1 MHHLDEAAIKAIFVR
16 TLGCLSFT
24 TFDFRVVVIGHVEV
38 YTVLNIKQT

>member
-16 TLGCLSFT
+16 TLGRLSFT
-24 TFDFRVVVIGHVEV
+24 TFDFRVVIGHVEV